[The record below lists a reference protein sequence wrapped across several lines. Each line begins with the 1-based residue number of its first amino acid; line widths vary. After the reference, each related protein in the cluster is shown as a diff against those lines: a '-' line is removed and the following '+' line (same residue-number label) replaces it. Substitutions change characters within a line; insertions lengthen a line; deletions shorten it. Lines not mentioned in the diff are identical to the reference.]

1 LSCSFAKLI
10 HVQAYFGSTARQ
22 EKINFL
28 PGARFQRN
36 RGKMRT
42 SPIPL
47 LVSTRNLHKV
57 REIRTILGAAF
68 EVSDLS
74 ILPAMHEV
82 EETGTTFEENAEL
95 KAVAASQ
102 LFDGWVI
109 ADDSGLEV
117 DALGGAPGIY
127 SARYA
132 GEAASD
138 AENNDL
144 LLKNLE
150 GVFAKERQA
159 RFRCVIVLAR
169 AGRKLAAFSGI
180 VEGLIAAFP
189 RGVEGFGYDPLFIPN
204 GFSETFG
211 ELPVAT
217 KNRLSHRAHAIKQ
230 LRAWG
235 GWC

>member
-1 LSCSFAKLI
+1 MC
-10 HVQAYFGSTARQ
+10 
-22 EKINFL
+22 
-28 PGARFQRN
+28 
-36 RGKMRT
+36 T

-47 LVSTRNLHKV
+47 LVSTRNPHKL
-57 REIRTILGAAF
+57 REIRTILGDPF

-74 ILPAMHEV
+74 ILPTMHEV
-82 EETGTTFEENAEL
+82 EETGTSFEENAEL

-102 LFDGWVI
+102 LFEGWVI

-117 DALGGAPGIY
+117 DTLGGAPGIY

-132 GEAASD
+132 GDAASD
-138 AENNDL
+138 SENNTL
-144 LLKNLE
+144 LLKNLQE
-150 GVFAKERQA
+150 VPEQERRA

-180 VEGLIAAFP
+180 VEGLIASCV
-189 RGVEGFGYDPLFIPN
+189 RGVEGFGYDPLFMPD
-204 GFSETFG
+204 GFSQTFG

-217 KNRLSHRAHAIKQ
+217 KNRLSHRGLSLNQ